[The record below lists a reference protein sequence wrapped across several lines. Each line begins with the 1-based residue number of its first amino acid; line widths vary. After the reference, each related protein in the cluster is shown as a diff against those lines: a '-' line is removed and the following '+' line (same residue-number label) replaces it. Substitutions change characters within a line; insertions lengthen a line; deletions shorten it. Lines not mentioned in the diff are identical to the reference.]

1 MHGRWISAALSAEP
15 ALPAPRAGEGR
26 LRGAELVH
34 LGARSAAPGAALRE
48 PSRSPRPLRGAPRE
62 EKPLLYVPERFAA
75 VEKKNK

>member
-1 MHGRWISAALSAEP
+1 M
-15 ALPAPRAGEGR
+15 
-26 LRGAELVH
+26 RGAELVH